1 MTRRKSNVKV
11 GIAGWSYPDWNDTVY
26 PRVPKLNR
34 LHFLA
39 QFFSSIE
46 INSTFYRIP
55 TPKIAENWCATVSDC
70 EGFSFTVKLL
80 RDFTHTEKVATA
92 RSTNFSRNAA
102 DFKQSLQSLLDQSRL
117 GAILV
122 QFPYSFH
129 FTSENLRYLEQLFS
143 EFEALPLVVEV
154 RHRSFQ
160 DREFFDFLKQHGV
173 GFVNIDQPSVSSNI
187 RPTAEATSS
196 IAYVRFHGRNST
208 AWFDDRATRNER
220 YDYSYSRGELRE
232 WLDRIDKLAESA
244 LVVYVVFNNHFRG
257 QEVANALEFLHLWTT
272 APVRIPAPLKKTYP
286 RLERIALDGPPMS
299 SEEGETLSLF
309 PQE

>member
-1 MTRRKSNVKV
+1 VTQRKSNVKV

-26 PRVPKLNR
+26 PRARKLNR

-39 QFFSSIE
+39 QFFPSIE

-55 TPKIAENWCATVSDC
+55 AVKIAERWCADVSDF

-80 RDFTHTEKVATA
+80 QDFTHTERVASA
-92 RSTNFSRNAA
+92 KLTNFSRNAA
-102 DFKQSLQSLLDQSRL
+102 AFKQSIQPLQDQKRL

-160 DREFFDFLKQHGV
+160 ARGFFDFLKQHGV
-173 GFVNIDQPSVSSNI
+173 GFVNIDQPPVSSNI
-187 RPTAEATSS
+187 HPTAEITSS

-208 AWFDDRATRNER
+208 AWFDDRASRNER

-244 LVVYVVFNNHFRG
+244 RVVYVVFNNHFRG

-286 RLERIALDGPPMS
+286 RLESIALDDSPISPEKGD
-299 SEEGETLSLF
+299 TLPLF
-309 PQE
+309 PEE